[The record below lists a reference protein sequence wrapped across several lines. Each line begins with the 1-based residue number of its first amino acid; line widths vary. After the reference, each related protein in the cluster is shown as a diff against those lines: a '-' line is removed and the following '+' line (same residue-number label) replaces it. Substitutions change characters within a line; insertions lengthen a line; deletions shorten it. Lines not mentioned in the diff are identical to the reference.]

1 MKKISLE
8 LLQKIVNYL
17 AQRPYIETF
26 QMIQEISTLEEVEE
40 KKETPGLKKPE

>member
-8 LLQKIVNYL
+8 LLQKILNYL

-26 QMIQEISTLEEVEE
+26 QMIQEIGNLEDVEK
-40 KKETPGLKKPE
+40 KKETSELKKPE